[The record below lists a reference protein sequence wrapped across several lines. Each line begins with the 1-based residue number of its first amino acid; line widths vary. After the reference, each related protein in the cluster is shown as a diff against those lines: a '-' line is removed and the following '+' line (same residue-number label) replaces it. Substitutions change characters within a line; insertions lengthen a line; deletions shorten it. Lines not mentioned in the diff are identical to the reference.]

1 MAGESV
7 NVFAFLRNIL
17 AMHINNLKNVHVQWV
32 SNSDSDSEV
41 IQLCPTLCDPIDCR
55 LPGSSDYRI
64 F

>member
-1 MAGESV
+1 M
-7 NVFAFLRNIL
+7 FAFLRNIL
-17 AMHINNLKNVHVQWV
+17 AMHINNLKNVHVQWG